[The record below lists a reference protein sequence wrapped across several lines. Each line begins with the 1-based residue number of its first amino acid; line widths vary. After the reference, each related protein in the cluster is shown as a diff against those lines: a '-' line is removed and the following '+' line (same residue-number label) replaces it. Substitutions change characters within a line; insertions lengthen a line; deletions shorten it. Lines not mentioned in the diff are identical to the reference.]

1 MPADAG
7 PSGPEPI
14 YRQATSAD
22 AGAIAAVGA
31 AVLDE
36 LGDRSGLPGT
46 MTADAVSQRLAGYGD
61 AGAMFVCQTGEG
73 VCGFAALEPD
83 PSASAEGGPASGGGS
98 GQAPQEEGA
107 QTGGRLPCA
116 VMGVWLLPSARRRG
130 TGRELALM
138 ALEFARAA
146 GYAKVRGTLPAGNEA
161 ALSFFSEIG
170 ALAQVVG
177 GGMQYELP
185 L

>member
-1 MPADAG
+1 M
-7 PSGPEPI
+7 PEPA
-14 YRQATSAD
+14 YRQATKDD

-31 AVLDE
+31 VVTEE
-36 LGDRSGLPGT
+36 LGEAAGLPGPT
-46 MTADAVSQRLAGYGD
+46 TPGTVSERIAGYAGR
-61 AGAMFVCQTGEG
+61 GAMFVCETAEG

-83 PSASAEGGPASGGGS
+83 P
-98 GQAPQEEGA
+98 QEPG
-107 QTGGRLPCA
+107 CA
-116 VMGVWLLPSARRRG
+116 VMGVWLLPSARRKG
-130 TGRELALM
+130 IGRWLALM
-138 ALEFARAA
+138 SLDFARAA
-146 GYAKVRGTLPAGNEA
+146 GYDKVRGTLPSGNEA